1 MITLPAPYYTS
12 ERNLKKFMG
21 ADWIVRVFYLEQPH
35 GARWPAF
42 DIRKQSMLHP
52 KEWEPRFRYAGKLLD
67 GNDKWVEAESLNE
80 LVVVMIAKHRMLKR

>member
-12 ERNLKKFMG
+12 EKQGRKFIG
-21 ADWIVRVFYLEQPH
+21 ADWLVRVFYLEQPH

-52 KEWEPRFRYAGKLLD
+52 KQWEPKVKYCGKLLD
-67 GNDKWVEAESLNE
+67 GTDNWVEYDDLDQ
-80 LVVVMIAKHRMLKR
+80 LVMAMVTKHRMLKR